1 MSIPPCSD
9 LQILDIYPLNHW
21 KKYIVLDR
29 YFVLVCNFI
38 VVWTK
43 LPKKKRT
50 SSLQESMLQ
59 KTMSSE
65 NSYFQLQST
74 FCDI

>member
-1 MSIPPCSD
+1 MNEEKMSIPPCSD

-43 LPKKKRT
+43 LPKKKKDIKSPRKHVT
-50 SSLQESMLQ
+50 
-59 KTMSSE
+59 E
-65 NSYFQLQST
+65 NYVK
-74 FCDI
+74 